1 MKDIA
6 ILGIDLGKS
15 ICSLVGLDDA
25 GAVAAASRIIS
36 PPSALR
42 WRRPACSLST
52 RTGKAPA

>member
-42 WRRPACSLST
+42 
-52 RTGKAPA
+52 